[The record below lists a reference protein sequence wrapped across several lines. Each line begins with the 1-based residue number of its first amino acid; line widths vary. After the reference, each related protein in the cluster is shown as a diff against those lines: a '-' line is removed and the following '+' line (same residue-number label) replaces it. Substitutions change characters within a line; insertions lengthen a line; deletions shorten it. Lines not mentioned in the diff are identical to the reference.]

1 MTEIDAD
8 LKSLEKIKEGDEA
21 GLTELMSQ
29 HRDALYHF
37 VYRYVGNEADAAEL
51 TEDTFFRVYQ
61 NAGRFRPNAKVVTWI
76 FSIAGNLCR
85 DFIRRNRKRKGDLSL
100 DADIDNTSNIQR
112 GDTFAS
118 NLNNPGEAAVSSES
132 LSSVHTAIFALPH
145 KLKFPFIFCIL
156 EENSYDAC
164 AEVLKTS
171 RKTVETRIYR
181 ARKLLREK
189 LSDLFQEI

>member
-1 MTEIDAD
+1 MAEFDAD
-8 LKSLEKIKEGDEA
+8 LKSLEKIQAGDET
-21 GLTELMSQ
+21 GLKELMSK
-29 HRDALYHF
+29 HRNSLYHF
-37 VYRYVGNEADAAEL
+37 IYRYLGNEADAAEL
-51 TEDTFFRVYQ
+51 TEETFFRVYQ
-61 NAGRFRPNAKVVTWI
+61 NASRFRPNAKVVTWI
-76 FSIAGNLCR
+76 FSIASNLCR

-100 DADIDNTSNIQR
+100 NADLDDTSKIQR

-118 NLNNPGEAAVSSES
+118 TLNTPAEATVSSES
-132 LSSVHTAIFALPH
+132 LASVHAAVFELPH

-156 EENSYDAC
+156 EEHSYDAC

-189 LSDLFQEI
+189 LSDLFQ